1 METITSILVSLVGLC
16 ILVLAFIAIT
26 VRSKGNQAVSWSGLG
41 VTFEIKPCAR
51 CAGYKRK
58 E

>member
-1 METITSILVSLVGLC
+1 MDTVTSVLVSLVGLC
-16 ILVLAFIAIT
+16 ILVLAFVAIT
-26 VRSKGNQAVSWSGLG
+26 VKSRGNQAVSWSGLG
-41 VTFEIKPCAR
+41 VTFEIKPCAT